1 MCRSGLLRF
10 PYRSGQSETEIAPI
24 VGTQEQANDLIAY
37 IADQHGEDD
46 EKGIWDTNIFG
57 KTVRQLVE
65 EGMDTKVDR
74 LGDESRIKLQET
86 IQKVVN
92 DGNGGLVCIII

>member
-1 MCRSGLLRF
+1 MKKVYG
-10 PYRSGQSETEIAPI
+10 IPI
-24 VGTQEQANDLIAY
+24 SLE
-37 IADQHGEDD
+37 
-46 EKGIWDTNIFG
+46 

-65 EGMDTKVDR
+65 EGMDTEVDR

>member
-1 MCRSGLLRF
+1 MKRYMGYQYL
-10 PYRSGQSETEIAPI
+10 
-24 VGTQEQANDLIAY
+24 
-37 IADQHGEDD
+37 
-46 EKGIWDTNIFG
+46 W

>member
-1 MCRSGLLRF
+1 MKK
-10 PYRSGQSETEIAPI
+10 A
-24 VGTQEQANDLIAY
+24 
-37 IADQHGEDD
+37 
-46 EKGIWDTNIFG
+46 IWDTNYLW